1 MVSQAHVLSRADAS
15 IGMMRREV
23 TVLAAD
29 VVFVKGIVEASEGLA
44 AVFAEQGGEL
54 SIVSPRER
62 EAEVTELVE
71 DLKRDVAARV
81 SPAVFVPAEPGHG
94 RGVDFGRN
102 ELG

>member
-1 MVSQAHVLSRADAS
+1 
-15 IGMMRREV
+15 MRREV

-54 SIVSPRER
+54 SIVSPPGR

-81 SPAVFVPAEPGHG
+81 SPAVFGGGIEL
-94 RGVDFGRN
+94 GRN
-102 ELG
+102 EFG

>member
-1 MVSQAHVLSRADAS
+1 MASTKQALSVAAAS
-15 IGMMRREV
+15 AGMMRREV

-44 AVFAEQGGEL
+44 AVFAEQGGDL

-62 EAEVTELVE
+62 DAEVAELVE

-81 SPAVFVPAEPGHG
+81 SPAVFVPAKNG
-94 RGVDFGRN
+94 RLGGVELGRN